1 MGLIAKLHK
10 WDDTAIFFEGTS
22 LGTSLPFLRG
32 VRISSRIFLSLAA
45 YVFAVGVYLTVSIP
59 SLRTIV
65 DPVAGVD
72 TREDRIEAMRILAA
86 GNTIIMVLLG
96 AVLFL
101 QVSTEYFP
109 HFTQPAFPILG
120 LAWRVSSGSWKNWR
134 AYLFSL
140 IPLTE
145 KLCFRN

>member
-1 MGLIAKLHK
+1 M
-10 WDDTAIFFEGTS
+10 
-22 LGTSLPFLRG
+22 
-32 VRISSRIFLSLAA
+32 
-45 YVFAVGVYLTVSIP
+45 FAVGVYLTVSIP

-109 HFTQPAFPILG
+109 HYTQPAFPILG
-120 LAWRVSSGSWKNWR
+120 LVWRVSSGSWENWR
-134 AYLFSL
+134 AYLFFDTPNRKTL
-140 IPLTE
+140 FP
-145 KLCFRN
+145 